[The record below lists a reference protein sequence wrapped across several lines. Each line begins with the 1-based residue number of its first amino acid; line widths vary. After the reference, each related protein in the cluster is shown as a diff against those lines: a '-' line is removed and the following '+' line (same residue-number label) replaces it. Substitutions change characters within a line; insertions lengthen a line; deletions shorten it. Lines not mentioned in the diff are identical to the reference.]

1 MVTAYELRRLANHYT
16 RNKLLNTLKQVAV
29 EGRYKYCT
37 QEWIDYDDLEAL
49 KELGFSVAE
58 NHDIEPMETT
68 ISW

>member
-1 MVTAYELRRLANHYT
+1 MVTAYELRQLANHYT
-16 RNKLLNTLKQVAV
+16 RNKLLNTLKQVAT
-29 EGRYKYCT
+29 EGRYKYST

-49 KELGFSVAE
+49 KELGFSVSE